1 MPTRKWVLL
10 VAGAIVLGIAIFA
23 YKREATGTQSG
34 PVCGPT
40 EYECACT
47 TGHYC
52 LARGALC
59 LTPTSACP
67 AQ

>member
-1 MPTRKWVLL
+1 MTTRKWILLIVAVLIL
-10 VAGAIVLGIAIFA
+10 VAAIFA

-40 EYECACT
+40 QYECPCA

-52 LARGALC
+52 LQRGAMC